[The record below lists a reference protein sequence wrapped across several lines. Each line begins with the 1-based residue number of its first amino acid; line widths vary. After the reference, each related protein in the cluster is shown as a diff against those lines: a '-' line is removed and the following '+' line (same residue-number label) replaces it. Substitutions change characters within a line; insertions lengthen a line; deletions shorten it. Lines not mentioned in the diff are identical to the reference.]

1 MPAEPEFLSVP
12 ETAALLRIGE
22 RTVYKLV
29 RQGDLP
35 ALKVGGQWRVH
46 RPTLLEWA
54 RGRHMEL
61 SPLPRDEGRAT

>member
-1 MPAEPEFLSVP
+1 MSADPEFLSVP
-12 ETAALLRIGE
+12 ETAVLLRVGE

-46 RPTLLEWA
+46 RPTLLDWA
-54 RGRHMEL
+54 AGRGMEL
-61 SPLPRDEGRAT
+61 SSSAGEEGPTP